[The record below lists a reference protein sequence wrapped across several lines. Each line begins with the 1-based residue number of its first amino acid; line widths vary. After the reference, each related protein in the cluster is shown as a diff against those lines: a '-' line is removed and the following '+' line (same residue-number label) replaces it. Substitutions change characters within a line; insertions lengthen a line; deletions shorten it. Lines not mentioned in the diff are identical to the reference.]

1 MNRGDAVASLMKR
14 FNVVDIIPL
23 GLGVV
28 YTTCLSCGA
37 RSFHESC
44 AGHEPG
50 GKLLFVGSVC
60 GECLAAMPGGN
71 QDGNS
76 GQEDS

>member
-1 MNRGDAVASLMKR
+1 MNRGAAVASLMKR
-14 FNVVDIIPL
+14 FNVVDIHPL

-60 GECLAAMPGGN
+60 GECLAAVPRGN